1 MPAGDGTGPYGMGPM
16 SGRRAGYCAGYNA
29 PGYANFAPGRGM
41 GRGRFGGRGRGGRGG
56 RWRHRWTYQPPAW
69 GAAPYAAPP
78 APGDEVE
85 ALKTQAEW
93 LQDQLQAISQRIA
106 ELEGEK

>member
-1 MPAGDGTGPYGMGPM
+1 
-16 SGRRAGYCAGYNA
+16 
-29 PGYANFAPGRGM
+29 
-41 GRGRFGGRGRGGRGG
+41 
-56 RWRHRWTYQPPAW
+56 
-69 GAAPYAAPP
+69 
-78 APGDEVE
+78 VE